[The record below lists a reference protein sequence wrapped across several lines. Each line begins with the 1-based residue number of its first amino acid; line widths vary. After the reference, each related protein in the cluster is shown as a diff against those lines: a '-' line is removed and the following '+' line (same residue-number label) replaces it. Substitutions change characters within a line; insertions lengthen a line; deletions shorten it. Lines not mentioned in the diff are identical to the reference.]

1 MRKIYIF
8 LILTL
13 FFSKLKESIVVICSE
28 NIKDLMSGLILL
40 SNNFD
45 SLEINAIHVKSQ
57 LAYKGLK
64 DDIKHYI

>member
-28 NIKDLMSGLILL
+28 NIKHLILL